1 MVEVVHVSLE
11 EELKVSFK
19 EPLSLLLTAIT
30 VIVYVGLLLVYL
42 FNRPDAT
49 LFNMS
54 PPLLYTLT
62 LWMVLMVAV
71 FVAAWKVW
79 R

>member
-1 MVEVVHVSLE
+1 VVHVSLE
-11 EELKVSFK
+11 EELRVSFK
-19 EPLSLLLTAIT
+19 EPLSLLLAAIT

-42 FNRPDAT
+42 FNRSDAT

-62 LWMVLMVAV
+62 LWVALMVVV

>member
-1 MVEVVHVSLE
+1 
-11 EELKVSFK
+11 
-19 EPLSLLLTAIT
+19 
-30 VIVYVGLLLVYL
+30 
-42 FNRPDAT
+42 

-62 LWMVLMVAV
+62 LWVALMVVV
-71 FVAAWKVW
+71 FVAAWRVW

>member
-1 MVEVVHVSLE
+1 VVHVSLE
-11 EELKVSFK
+11 EELKISFK

-62 LWMVLMVAV
+62 LWIALMVVV

>member
-1 MVEVVHVSLE
+1 VVHVSLE
-11 EELKVSFK
+11 EELRVSFK
-19 EPLSLLLTAIT
+19 EPLSLLLAAIT

-42 FNRPDAT
+42 FNRSDAT

-62 LWMVLMVAV
+62 LWVALMVVV
-71 FVAAWKVW
+71 FVAAWRVW

>member
-1 MVEVVHVSLE
+1 VVHVSLE
-11 EELKVSFK
+11 EELKISFK
-19 EPLSLLLTAIT
+19 EPLSLLLAAIT

-42 FNRPDAT
+42 FNRSDAT
-49 LFNMS
+49 LINMS

-62 LWMVLMVAV
+62 LWVALMVVV

>member
-1 MVEVVHVSLE
+1 VVHVSLE
-11 EELKVSFK
+11 EELRVSFK
-19 EPLSLLLTAIT
+19 EPLSLLLAVIT

-42 FNRPDAT
+42 FNRSDAT

-62 LWMVLMVAV
+62 LWVALMVVV
-71 FVAAWKVW
+71 FVAAWRVW